1 MRKWL
6 LLPIAA
12 SLMAG
17 ACASASA
24 NSKARDTPALNM
36 PAPPPRVI
44 VPSPEPPAPEPV
56 NDLPAVAPMPPPTPS
71 PRASRPAPRPQTEK
85 PAEKPPDA
93 VPDPPPAPVP
103 QPPAQPP
110 AQLRTPQDTT
120 NASKAVQATIDR
132 ANAMLSSINK
142 GQLSDER
149 KKAFDDA
156 KRFIVEA
163 QAAMKQGNLVFAQGV
178 ATKAETLARELAG
191 K

>member
-1 MRKWL
+1 MRKWV

-17 ACASASA
+17 GCASASA
-24 NSKARDTPALNM
+24 KGKAKDVPALNM

-44 VPSPEPPAPEPV
+44 QPSPEPPPEPV

-71 PRASRPAPRPQTEK
+71 PRASRPAPRP
-85 PAEKPPDA
+85 PAEKPVEKPPEPVA
-93 VPDPPPAPVP
+93 EPPPPPVA
-103 QPPAQPP
+103 QPPVAPP

-120 NASKAVQATIDR
+120 NATRAVQATIDR
-132 ANAMLSSINK
+132 AKNMLAGINK
-142 GQLSDER
+142 DSLSDER
-149 KKAFDDA
+149 KKAFEDA

-163 QAAMKQGNLVFAQGV
+163 EAAIKQGNLVFAQGV

-191 K
+191 R

>member
-24 NSKARDTPALNM
+24 KGKARDVPTLNM

-44 VPSPEPPAPEPV
+44 APSPEPLPEPV

-71 PRASRPAPRPQTEK
+71 PRASRPAPRPQ
-85 PAEKPPDA
+85 
-93 VPDPPPAPVP
+93 
-103 QPPAQPP
+103 PPAQPP

-120 NASKAVQATIDR
+120 NASKAVQTTIDR
-132 ANAMLSSINK
+132 ANGMLNSVK
-142 GQLSDER
+142 DKYPQLSD
-149 KKAFDDA
+149 
-156 KRFIVEA
+156 
-163 QAAMKQGNLVFAQGV
+163 
-178 ATKAETLARELAG
+178 
-191 K
+191 